1 MEYEIQSGVLEDIGS
16 YNTSGMIDVYYSGVE
31 ALNFFKISIII
42 LAIILGIVFV
52 VKFFCFKKNTGKCE
66 KDEDYKNWL
75 IKKQFEKLILKLAI
89 LIGVSFFV
97 SYIISALTTFTAKPI
112 IYLYP
117 ETTEE
122 VSVYLGKPENLTCTY
137 PKYDNGWNVLAEPN
151 GNLIDLKNGRSLYGL
166 YWEGISNSLHNTDE
180 GFCVK
185 GEDTIDFLEEK
196 LEVLG
201 LNEREANEF
210 IIYWLPK
217 LESNKY
223 NYIRFQTVEEINEN
237 MPLTIVPTPDSVIR
251 VVMEYKPFAYPI
263 DVKEQELFK
272 PIRDGFVAVEWGGC
286 EL

>member
-1 MEYEIQSGVLEDIGS
+1 MENEIQLHSIENTSIGMLEDYCTVIG
-16 YNTSGMIDVYYSGVE
+16 
-31 ALNFFKISIII
+31 ALDFFEMLIII

-52 VKFFCFKKNTGKCE
+52 VRFFALRKKIEKCE
-66 KDEDYKNWL
+66 ADEVYKNGL
-75 IKKQFEKLILKLAI
+75 IKKQVEKLIFKIAI

-97 SYIISALTTFTAKPI
+97 SYIISAFTVTIDKPI

-122 VSVYLGKPENLTCTY
+122 VSVYLGKPQNLTCTY
-137 PKYDNGWNVLAEPN
+137 PKYDNGWNVLAEAD
-151 GNLIDLKNGRSLYGL
+151 GNLIDLKNGRNLYGL
-166 YWEGISNSLHNTDE
+166 YWEGISSSLHNADE

-185 GEDTIDFLEEK
+185 GEDTVDFLEEK

-223 NYIRFQTVEEINEN
+223 NYIRFQTSEEINRN

-251 VVMEYKPFAYPI
+251 VVMEYKPLVYPI
-263 DVKEQELFK
+263 DVKEQELFT